1 MELRI
6 IAPRAIDYF
15 DVPLDLND
23 KIDTLS
29 TSLCVSAAIW
39 TGNQRALAGATRL
52 AGAPQTVL

>member
-1 MELRI
+1 MELAI
-6 IAPRAIDYF
+6 IAPLASDFF

-52 AGAPQTVL
+52 TGAPQTVP